1 MIKFFITKV
10 LILFFVFF
18 FEIAQS
24 SEENKIIIKVNQKII
39 TSYEIRNK
47 INTEIIL
54 RNLDMSQS
62 NINKMKNFAVRNL
75 IDFRIKEKEIE
86 KYGMNKF
93 EEIDISQRL
102 KSISSGNINTF
113 KKKFTEYNLNYDIF
127 IKELKI
133 QAAWQRL
140 IIMIYKDAVKVN
152 EDELTSEI
160 NYLKNQ
166 RSDIKEYNLSE
177 IEISFDNNAEKEEKI
192 KKIKNSIIEVGFLN
206 TVSLFS
212 ESTSA
217 INNGELGFV
226 NEESLSK
233 DIYEN
238 LKNKNEGEIS
248 EPIIK
253 LNKITFLKINKI
265 KISSNN
271 NLDIKKLRE
280 NIINSKKNNL
290 LNLYSKSHLSK
301 LKNNS
306 YIEFK

>member
-1 MIKFFITKV
+1 MTKFSKNKV
-10 LILFFVFF
+10 LIIFFVFF
-18 FEIAQS
+18 FEIVQS
-24 SEENKIIIKVNQKII
+24 SEENKIIVKVNQKII
-39 TSYEIRNK
+39 TSYEIKNK

-62 NINKMKNFAVRNL
+62 NIDKMKNFALRSL

-86 KYGMNKF
+86 KYDMNKF
-93 EEIDISQRL
+93 EEIDITQRL
-102 KSISSGNINTF
+102 KSLSSGNLNLF
-113 KKKFTEYNLNYDIF
+113 KKRFSDYNLNYDIF

-133 QAAWQRL
+133 QAAWQKL
-140 IIMIYKDAVKVN
+140 IFMIYKDAVKIN
-152 EDELTSEI
+152 EDELSSEI

-166 RSDIKEYNLSE
+166 RSNIKEYNLSE
-177 IEISFDNNAEKEEKI
+177 IEISFDNNAEKDDKI
-192 KKIKNSIIEVGFLN
+192 KKITKSINEVGFVN

-212 ESTSA
+212 ESISA
-217 INNGELGFV
+217 INNGELGFI
-226 NEESLSK
+226 NEGSLSK
-233 DIYEN
+233 VIYEN

-248 EPIIK
+248 EPIVK

-265 KISSNN
+265 KITSNN
-271 NLDIKKLRE
+271 NLDIEKLKE
-280 NIINSKKNNL
+280 NVINSKKNNL

>member
-1 MIKFFITKV
+1 MTKFFKSKV
-10 LILFFVFF
+10 LILLFIFF
-18 FEIAQS
+18 FEIVQS
-24 SEENKIIIKVNQKII
+24 SEENKIIVKVNQKII
-39 TSYEIRNK
+39 TSYEIKNK

-62 NINKMKNFAVRNL
+62 NIDKMKNFALRSL

-86 KYGMNKF
+86 KYDMNKF
-93 EEIDISQRL
+93 EEIDITQRL
-102 KSISSGNINTF
+102 KSLSSGNINGF
-113 KKKFTEYNLNYDIF
+113 KERFLEYNLNYDIF

>member
-1 MIKFFITKV
+1 MTKFSKNKV
-10 LILFFVFF
+10 LIIFFVFF
-18 FEIAQS
+18 FEIVQS
-24 SEENKIIIKVNQKII
+24 SEENKIIVKVNQKII
-39 TSYEIRNK
+39 TSYEIKNK
-47 INTEIIL
+47 INTEIVL

-86 KYGMNKF
+86 KYDMNKF

-102 KSISSGNINTF
+102 KSLSSGNLNLF
-113 KKKFTEYNLNYDIF
+113 KERFSEYNLNYDIF

-133 QAAWQRL
+133 QAAWQKL
-140 IIMIYKDAVKVN
+140 IFMIYKDALKIN
-152 EDELTSEI
+152 EDELSSEI

-166 RSDIKEYNLSE
+166 KSNIKEYNLSE
-177 IEISFDNNAEKEEKI
+177 IEISFDNNAEKDQKI
-192 KKIKNSIIEVGFLN
+192 KKITNSINEVGFLN

-212 ESTSA
+212 ESISA
-217 INNGELGFV
+217 INNGELGFI
-226 NEESLSK
+226 NEGSLSK
-233 DIYEN
+233 VIYEN

-248 EPIIK
+248 EPIVK
-253 LNKITFLKINKI
+253 LNKIIFLKVNKI
-265 KISSNN
+265 RITSNN
-271 NLDIKKLRE
+271 NLDIEKLKE
-280 NIINSKKNNL
+280 NVINSKKNNL

>member
-1 MIKFFITKV
+1 MIKLSKNKV
-10 LILFFVFF
+10 LIIIFVFF
-18 FEIAQS
+18 FEIVQS
-24 SEENKIIIKVNQKII
+24 SEENKIIVKVNQKII
-39 TSYEIRNK
+39 TSYEIKNK

-75 IDFRIKEKEIE
+75 IDLRIKEKEIE
-86 KYGMNKF
+86 KYDMNKF

-102 KSISSGNINTF
+102 KSLSSGNINMF
-113 KKKFTEYNLNYDIF
+113 KERFSEYNLNYEIF

-133 QAAWQRL
+133 QAAWQKL
-140 IIMIYKDAVKVN
+140 IFMIYKDSVKIN
-152 EDELTSEI
+152 EDELSSEI

-166 RSDIKEYNLSE
+166 RSNIKEYNLSE
-177 IEISFDNNAEKEEKI
+177 IEISFENNAEKDEKI
-192 KKIKNSIIEVGFLN
+192 KKITNSINEVGFLN

-212 ESTSA
+212 ESISA
-217 INNGELGFV
+217 INNGELGFI

-233 DIYEN
+233 VIYEN

-248 EPIIK
+248 EPIVK
-253 LNKITFLKINKI
+253 LNKITFLKINEI
-265 KISSNN
+265 KITSNN
-271 NLDIKKLRE
+271 NLNIEKLKE
-280 NIINSKKNNL
+280 NVINSKKNNL

>member
-1 MIKFFITKV
+1 MIKLSKNKV
-10 LILFFVFF
+10 LIIIFVFF
-18 FEIAQS
+18 FEIVQS
-24 SEENKIIIKVNQKII
+24 SEENKIIVKVNQKII
-39 TSYEIRNK
+39 TSYEIKNK

-75 IDFRIKEKEIE
+75 IDLRIKEKEIE
-86 KYGMNKF
+86 KYDMNKF

-102 KSISSGNINTF
+102 KSLSSGNINMF
-113 KKKFTEYNLNYDIF
+113 KERFSEYNLNYEIF

-133 QAAWQRL
+133 QAAWQKL
-140 IIMIYKDAVKVN
+140 IFMIYKDAVKIN
-152 EDELTSEI
+152 EDELSSEI

-166 RSDIKEYNLSE
+166 RSNIKEYNLSE
-177 IEISFDNNAEKEEKI
+177 IEISFENNAEKDEKI
-192 KKIKNSIIEVGFLN
+192 KKITNSINEVGFLN

-212 ESTSA
+212 ESISA
-217 INNGELGFV
+217 INNGELGFI

-233 DIYEN
+233 VIYEN

-248 EPIIK
+248 EPIVK
-253 LNKITFLKINKI
+253 LNKITFLKINEI
-265 KISSNN
+265 KITSNN
-271 NLDIKKLRE
+271 NLNIEKLKE
-280 NIINSKKNNL
+280 NVINSKKNNL